1 MQQKWL
7 REIRERLERIFKF
20 IPGVPTNSGLISK
33 SQEIGTTKSSSNW
46 RVICSVKLK
55 CKQTFTIFFPFLLKS
70 CPELVGTP
78 GIYISEN
85 WDRTEDYFLYSCDY
99 DRCTFY
105 TNQDNWIKRP
115 LYTLHY
121 ADRVTH
127 KTFFKNKEFGGLDL
141 VAKKPIRNCQFFALC
156 CLKAKYKTKANL
168 KSFLRGDVVVFD
180 NHDDDDDG
188 NIVYRRQVGKIKRKS
203 SLLWTLSY
211 CNSNSEFSLTL
222 MHSLRYIT

>member
-1 MQQKWL
+1 MASWNPWKTWKNPKFGFGQK
-7 REIRERLERIFKF
+7 
-20 IPGVPTNSGLISK
+20 SG
-33 SQEIGTTKSSSNW
+33 
-46 RVICSVKLK
+46 
-55 CKQTFTIFFPFLLKS
+55 F
-70 CPELVGTP
+70 
-78 GIYISEN
+78 IYISEN

-121 ADRVTH
+121 ADRMTH

-180 NHDDDDDG
+180 NHDDAQ
-188 NIVYRRQVGKIKRKS
+188 RR
-203 SLLWTLSY
+203 WWEYCLSKTSRE
-211 CNSNSEFSLTL
+211 N
-222 MHSLRYIT
+222 

>member
-156 CLKAKYKTKANL
+156 CLKAKYKTKANFKVL
-168 KSFLRGDVVVFD
+168 FA
-180 NHDDDDDG
+180 
-188 NIVYRRQVGKIKRKS
+188 RRCCC
-203 SLLWTLSY
+203 LWQSRRRRWWEYCLSKTSRE
-211 CNSNSEFSLTL
+211 N
-222 MHSLRYIT
+222 